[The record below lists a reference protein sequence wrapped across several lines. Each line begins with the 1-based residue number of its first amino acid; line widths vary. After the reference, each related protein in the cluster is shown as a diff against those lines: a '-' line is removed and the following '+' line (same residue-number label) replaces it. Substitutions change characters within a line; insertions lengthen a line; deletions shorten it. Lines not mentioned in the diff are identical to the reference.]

1 MGDDP
6 EKIRK
11 TLSTWDKGMQYF
23 CSMKKQNDFTQR
35 GYHTHIETYA
45 ARSSVPLSKPALQPQ
60 PHFPFLWAFSPGLAG
75 VGCCWGVGLWP
86 ILFLLHSGSGKR
98 GADKALELFASSLPS
113 LAGWYRKM
121 EGNPV
126 SHPLL
131 GKRRKVLWVRFPP
144 HKAWF
149 RVAER
154 MGKKLC
160 HKRSERDRYSVG
172 SPLPATPTQNYSP

>member
-75 VGCCWGVGLWP
+75 EGCCWGVGLWP

-98 GADKALELFASSLPS
+98 GADREQTRFWSSLP
-113 LAGWYRKM
+113 
-121 EGNPV
+121 
-126 SHPLL
+126 LL
-131 GKRRKVLWVRFPP
+131 FLPWPGDT
-144 HKAWF
+144 
-149 RVAER
+149 ER
-154 MGKKLC
+154 WKEILC
-160 HKRSERDRYSVG
+160 F
-172 SPLPATPTQNYSP
+172 SPLAREKEKSALSEISTA